1 MGTVAMVKNN
11 KLLNNRDGQAIT
23 EYILLIAAIVS
34 FYMIVLKGMGQFRL
48 DEKLMTPVTGDFAK
62 AYRYGHV
69 KAKGYDDGGPEN
81 HPRAI
86 GGRGNFRI
94 FISPGQR

>member
-1 MGTVAMVKNN
+1 MVRRRIVKNQ
-11 KLLNNRDGQAIT
+11 KGQAIT
-23 EYILLIAAIVS
+23 EYILLIAVIVT
-34 FYMIVLKGMGQFRL
+34 FYLIVVKGMEKFRL
-48 DEKLMTPVTGDFAK
+48 DEKLMTPVTGDFAR
-62 AYRYGHV
+62 AYRYGNV

-81 HPRAI
+81 HPRAV